1 MEPVLSSGNNSH
13 TRKPIE
19 NVGIDN
25 VNDRDTEKAVIAQ
38 EPLLNALRT
47 PKKKKT
53 FGTRGPVT
61 PEKHYVVPRTAELA
75 DFLGR
80 VREGRYLVIFA
91 PRQTGKTTFFRRALQ
106 VLAADAPNYFPIEL
120 NFEEYV
126 DILPDAFYESVHE
139 DILTQIEKVFRNRG
153 KAPPEALSQL
163 FAQQEGKITN
173 NLSLRKFFEEFAHL
187 LNHPRI
193 VLIIDEF
200 DNIPQAAVRGFLHT
214 LRRIYHE
221 EDEKF
226 RCLHSV
232 GIVGVKNITQLNYDR
247 AVSPFNIQDEFH
259 LPNFTF
265 KQVHELLGQ
274 YTAEVGQVFEPE
286 VVAGL
291 RRQTAGQPFLVNRLA
306 RMLTEE
312 MNIPETETITLAHW
326 TKAHAQ
332 ILREQNVNI
341 QHLRANIR
349 RNPRFQTI
357 LMQIASYDEGC
368 AFNLDDDV
376 ISELATYGV
385 ITEGEDG
392 RCEIANPIYL
402 YRILQTFKPTVNG
415 LEREYFPEES
425 GTAAGELA
433 LTPLLDN
440 FRDFIGRAGFRIL
453 QVPET
458 PKEYVGQ
465 HLLFAY
471 LEQVVLQAQAVMHLE
486 VQTGRGRIDLLINH
500 RQRKYIVETKIW
512 QGEKSYRN
520 GMQQLAAYLKLEQ
533 ATEGYYV
540 VFDHRKNPHPRID
553 TETVDGVTIRSY
565 VIPVMQEPPS
575 AAS

>member
-1 MEPVLSSGNNSH
+1 M
-13 TRKPIE
+13 
-19 NVGIDN
+19 
-25 VNDRDTEKAVIAQ
+25 IAQ
-38 EPLLNALRT
+38 ESLLNALQI
-47 PKKKKT
+47 KEKMKT

-80 VREGRYLVIFA
+80 VTEGRYLVIFA
-91 PRQTGKTTFFRRALQ
+91 PRQTGKTTFFRSALQ
-106 VLAADAPNYFPIEL
+106 VLAADVPDYFPIEL

-126 DILPDAFYESVHE
+126 DITPAEFYESVHE
-139 DILTQIEKVFRNRG
+139 DVLTQIERVFQKRGETPPAALNPLLARQGRNV
-153 KAPPEALSQL
+153 
-163 FAQQEGKITN
+163 TN
-173 NLSLRKFFEEFAHL
+173 NLSLRKFFEEFAQL
-187 LNHPRI
+187 LDYPRV

-200 DNIPQAAVRGFLHT
+200 DNIPRAAVRGFLHT

-221 EDEKF
+221 ADEKH
-226 RCLHSV
+226 RCIHSV

-247 AVSPFNIQDEFH
+247 TVSPFNIQDEFH

-265 KQVHELLGQ
+265 AQVQELLGQ
-274 YTAEVGQVFEPE
+274 YTAEVGQAFTPE
-286 VVAGL
+286 VIERL
-291 RRQTAGQPFLVNRLA
+291 HSQTSGQPFLVNRLA
-306 RMLTEE
+306 RILTEE
-312 MNIPETETITLAHW
+312 MNIPETETINLAHW
-326 TKAHAQ
+326 TKAHSQ

-341 QHLRANIR
+341 QHLRTNIR

-357 LMQIASYDEGC
+357 LMEIASYDEGC
-368 AFNLDDDV
+368 AFNLDDDA

-385 ITEGEDG
+385 IAEGKDS

-415 LEREYFPEES
+415 LEREYFSEES
-425 GTAAGELA
+425 GPEVRAQARAQVRAQACDYLTAAGELA

-440 FRDFIGRAGFRIL
+440 FRDFIQRAGFRIL

-471 LEQVVLQAQAVMHLE
+471 LEQVVQQVQAAMHLE

-500 RQRKYIVETKIW
+500 KQRKYIVETKIW

-520 GMQQLAAYLKLEQ
+520 GMQQLAAYLKLEK
-533 ATEGYYV
+533 AEEGYYV
-540 VFDHRKNPHPRID
+540 VFDHRPKPQPRID

-565 VIPVMQEPPS
+565 VIPVVQEPPS